1 MDIILFG
8 MQGSGK
14 GTQGKSLAEKH
25 NLKTFD
31 IGNQFRKMI
40 AAGTPTGLLIKEPV
54 ENGHL
59 VDDTI
64 VMEVVEDYV
73 KSIGRGQAIL
83 FDGVP
88 RTLSQ
93 GQKLLDFLAKN
104 NRDAFAVYIKI
115 SEDES
120 LTRLSQRRICSVCQG
135 IYPPFYT
142 ADICEHCGGKL
153 ITRADDNSESVKRRI
168 GNYKRETVPVI
179 KSFYDRDRLIEVDGE
194 QSIDNV
200 TTEMLERVAYL
211 FS

>member
-14 GTQGKSLAEKH
+14 GTQGKALAEKY

-40 AAGTPTGLLIKEPV
+40 AEGTPTGLLIKEPV
-54 ENGHL
+54 EAGHL
-59 VDDTI
+59 VDDDI
-64 VMEVVEDYV
+64 VMEVVEKVVNDA
-73 KSIGRGQAIL
+73 GPGQAFL

-93 GQKLLDFLAKN
+93 GEKLLDFLAKN
-104 NRDAFAVYIKI
+104 KRDAFAVYIKI

-120 LTRLSQRRICSVCQG
+120 LKRLSQRRICSVCQG
-135 IYPPFYT
+135 IYPPFYK

-153 ITRADDNSESVKRRI
+153 ITRADDNTESVKRRI

-194 QSIDNV
+194 QPIDTV
-200 TTEMLERVAYL
+200 TAEMLERVAYL